1 MFEYKPF
8 IRKANYYETDQMA
21 IVHHSNYIR
30 WMEEARVDL
39 MDQIG
44 FPLSRL
50 EAEGIVIPVLMVEA
64 EYKSMVKFDET
75 VVIKITTE
83 KYDGI
88 RLYLNYEISN
98 KETGQLRTLCK
109 SGHCFLN
116 DKGRPI
122 SLKKVCPEI
131 HEKFVDTLELLK

>member
-83 KYDGI
+83 KYDGV

-98 KETGQLRTLCK
+98 KETGQIRTLCK

-116 DKGRPI
+116 ANGRPV

-131 HEKFVDTLELLK
+131 HEKFVSTLELLK